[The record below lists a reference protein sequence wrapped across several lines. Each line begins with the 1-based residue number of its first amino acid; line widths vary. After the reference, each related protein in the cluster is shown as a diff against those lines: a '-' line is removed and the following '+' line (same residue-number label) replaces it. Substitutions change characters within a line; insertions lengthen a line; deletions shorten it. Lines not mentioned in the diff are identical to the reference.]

1 MQKRN
6 PCKNKIVL
14 GVTGIFGSGKTTV
27 TRIFKSLGADII
39 DADSLAR
46 GCTRRD
52 KPAYKKIISVFGN
65 KILNNN
71 KVIDR
76 KKLSRIVFHNKN
88 LLLRLNNILHP
99 EIIRIIKKRIKLSKS
114 KVIVLD
120 APLLLEAGLGKIV
133 DKLIV
138 VKITQDKQLQR
149 IKKRD
154 SLSSKD
160 ILNRMRFQI
169 PQSQKIVFA
178 DFVIDN
184 SSLIKQTKKQVK
196 KIWEHLP
203 LDKWRTHSRRSNEDE
218 TYGAKRT

>member
-6 PCKNKIVL
+6 PCKKKIVL

-27 TRIFKSLGADII
+27 TRIFKSLGAEII
-39 DADSLAR
+39 DADSLAH

-52 KPAYKKIISVFGN
+52 KPAYKRIINAFGK
-65 KILNNN
+65 KILNKN

-76 KKLSRIVFHNKN
+76 RKLSSIVFSNKN

-114 KVIVLD
+114 KVVVMD
-120 APLLLEAGLGKIV
+120 APLLLEAGLKKIV

-154 SLSSKD
+154 SLGQKD

-184 SSLIKQTKKQVK
+184 SGLIKQTKKQVK
-196 KIWEHLP
+196 KIWKKMNLSLAAE
-203 LDKWRTHSRRSNEDE
+203 K
-218 TYGAKRT
+218 